1 VTGRAAVP
9 APDQGVGGFDETER
23 MVRAL
28 VVCLSCEVPALRLEW
43 IVGNPAVNRQV
54 WSAIRAS
61 GPLCAEADHPGMP
74 FDFPSEQAFSFAE
87 ISTSLMTREMRDFF
101 MSVS

>member
-1 VTGRAAVP
+1 
-9 APDQGVGGFDETER
+9 
-23 MVRAL
+23 
-28 VVCLSCEVPALRLEW
+28 
-43 IVGNPAVNRQV
+43 
-54 WSAIRAS
+54 
-61 GPLCAEADHPGMP
+61 MP